1 MGAGQI
7 SAKLSAVPT
16 LQPSTVGFGDSHAP
30 SATFFILMRLGE
42 FNGLFVILPTF
53 AAPGIGFSGS

>member
-1 MGAGQI
+1 LA
-7 SAKLSAVPT
+7 
-16 LQPSTVGFGDSHAP
+16 
-30 SATFFILMRLGE
+30 E

>member
-1 MGAGQI
+1 ME
-7 SAKLSAVPT
+7 
-16 LQPSTVGFGDSHAP
+16 
-30 SATFFILMRLGE
+30 MRLGE